1 MRFFIGFLSLLFLC
15 CDAEKTERKT
25 LSLCKTG
32 IDSLLQSSQV
42 KYFING
48 ETLGI
53 GYIDGHCLD
62 SGKSLLLYE
71 DRYIQV
77 LEYGNFKTGHYIV
90 DSVVLPQ
97 FNFEAFKNRQQIVLR
112 NLNWNDTN
120 NLMFRARR
128 FYEGYGFFKSIYP
141 YKDKI
146 FGLTGNELIVMDI
159 QKKSLERLMSYV
171 LFYFFTFDPLPDI
184 PNSIGETLPSR
195 LFFDLIRVEND
206 TIIVSRRLPDDGF
219 IDTILVTLDGKNFV
233 SKIRDDFCLEIKL
246 NNGER
251 KHFGDIKR
259 CLGEY

>member
-1 MRFFIGFLSLLFLC
+1 MRFFIGFISLLFLC
-15 CDAEKTERKT
+15 CGTEKTERET
-25 LSLCKTG
+25 LSLCKTV

-48 ETLGI
+48 ENLGV

-112 NLNWNDTN
+112 NLNWSDTN
-120 NLMFRARR
+120 NLMFRVMR
-128 FYEGYGFFKSIYP
+128 FGGDYGFFNSIYP
-141 YKDKI
+141 YKGKI

-159 QKKSLERLMSYV
+159 QKKSLERLMSYG
-171 LFYFFTFDPLPDI
+171 LIYFFTFDM

-195 LFFDLIRVEND
+195 LYFSLIRVEND

-233 SKIRDDFCLEIKL
+233 SKIRDDFCLEIIL

-251 KHFGDIKR
+251 KHFGDLKR
-259 CLGEY
+259 CFDEY